1 MFKQAANVNDLDLRR
16 RQQRLLIRS
25 AELRTSLSHSADVI
39 QTPLNLVDSARSC
52 IQWLCR
58 HPVYPT
64 VALGALVLLKPR
76 RALLWGSRLWSGWL
90 SFQRVRQY
98 LFTPIK

>member
-1 MFKQAANVNDLDLRR
+1 
-16 RQQRLLIRS
+16 
-25 AELRTSLSHSADVI
+25 
-39 QTPLNLVDSARSC
+39 VDSARSG

-64 VALGALVLLKPR
+64 MALGGLVLLKPR
-76 RALLWGSRLWSGWL
+76 RALLWGQRLWGGWL
-90 SFQRVRQY
+90 CFQRVRQY

>member
-25 AELRTSLSHSADVI
+25 AELRASLSHSSDVI
-39 QTPLNLVDSARSC
+39 RTPLNLVDSARSC